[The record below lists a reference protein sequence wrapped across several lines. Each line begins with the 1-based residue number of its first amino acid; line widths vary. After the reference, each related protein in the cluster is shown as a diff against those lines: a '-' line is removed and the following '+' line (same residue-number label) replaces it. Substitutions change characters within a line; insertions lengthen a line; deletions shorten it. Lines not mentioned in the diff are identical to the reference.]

1 MKLSEAFPSKF
12 LKASDL
18 QGRDVPVTISKVE
31 IEEFDRRGGGKENKL
46 VLSFS
51 GKAKSLVCNKT
62 NAGAIAKVLGTDDT
76 DHWIGRSITL
86 VTREVDFEGET
97 SLAIRVSL
105 QPVAPQPQRAA
116 ARPAQPVVP
125 LSQPMQPDPRQ
136 TPQPLQAD
144 PNYQHAPPQGDEVPF

>member
-18 QGRDVPVTISKVE
+18 QGRDVSVTISKVE

-46 VLSFS
+46 VLSFA

-76 DHWIGRSITL
+76 DYWIGRNITL

-105 QPVAPQPQRAA
+105 QSAAQPQRAA
-116 ARPAQPVVP
+116 ARPAQPAAP
-125 LSQPMQPDPRQ
+125 LSQPMQPDPHQ
-136 TPQPLQAD
+136 TPQPLRAD
-144 PNYQHAPPQGDEVPF
+144 PGYQPAPQSEDDVAF